1 MIRTIVF
8 SFPVKDTLEIFGM
21 EIDNKLNFSSQIS
34 IVCKRINNQLDVMLR
49 FRKIIPRDTLLKLYK
64 AYILPHFYYCSSVWH
79 FCGARNT
86 DKLEVLNKRILSFI
100 LGDYSSPYSSL
111 SLKSTL
117 LLYVISASSIS
128 LYYYI
133 RAWFSLIFLL
143 I

>member
-100 LGDYSSPYSSL
+100 LGDYSSHQNPLLGTQEPERESSSL
-111 SLKSTL
+111 L
-117 LLYVISASSIS
+117 
-128 LYYYI
+128 
-133 RAWFSLIFLL
+133 
-143 I
+143 